1 MREVGRALGVVLG
14 ILGVVWILQGFDFYF
29 APQSFMTGD
38 RVWVIWGV
46 LAMLI
51 GGSLMWKG
59 RSRK

>member
-1 MREVGRALGVVLG
+1 
-14 ILGVVWILQGFDFYF
+14 
-29 APQSFMTGD
+29 MTGD

>member
-1 MREVGRALGVVLG
+1 VGRVLGVVLG
-14 ILGVVWILQGFDFYF
+14 IVGLVWILQGFDFDF

-46 LAMLI
+46 LALLI